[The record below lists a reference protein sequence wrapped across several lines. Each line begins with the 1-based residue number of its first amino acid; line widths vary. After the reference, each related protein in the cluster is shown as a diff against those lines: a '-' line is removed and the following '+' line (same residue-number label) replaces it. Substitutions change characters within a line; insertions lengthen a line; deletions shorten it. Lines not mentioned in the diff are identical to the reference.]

1 MTLAEKINT
10 LRREKD
16 KSYWADRISAELEY
30 LTRLSAVKNGKFDRD
45 ISMAADGLLASLKND
60 GVITDAAA
68 QFAEKVLVGYS
79 EECKKTKI
87 ICVGHAHI
95 DMNWMW
101 GFQETAGLT
110 VDTFR
115 TVLDLMREYPDFT
128 FAQSQASVYRIVEEY
143 APWMMDEIKLR
154 IREGR
159 WEVTASTWVETDK
172 NMPSGESLTRHIL
185 NTKEYMSRVWGLEP
199 DSLQIDFEPDTFGHS
214 LNVPEICTSGGVKY
228 YYHCRGFADE
238 GIYRWVGPSGAE
250 LLCYRDVKWYN
261 GSVSSDDILMA
272 PEFCSRYGVDTML
285 KLVGFGDHGGGPT
298 RRDIERMTD
307 IASWPLA
314 ADVRWGTFAEYFA
327 LLEKTREKLPVFT
340 GEKNFI
346 FTGCYTSQSRI
357 KMANRMGEAR
367 LADGEFLTAG
377 ANLVA
382 GENLTAGFDKAWE
395 KILFN
400 HFHDILPGSGKVDTR
415 EYAMG
420 DFQKALAA
428 VNTAT
433 TRAMAAIAEHIDVS
447 LLPADGD
454 KLTVSEGAGVGYTLG
469 QDRGFAL
476 PKTER
481 GSGKTRAFVVYN
493 TINRDRSGP
502 VELTVWDWQGNISAL
517 TVLDHSGKVCTSR
530 VIEVGDWYWDHRF
543 VRLEADLEIPA
554 LGYTVCWVT
563 EGEGKLE
570 SFDEKWFGHND
581 RMDEFTDDNIVLDN
595 GILRAEFERL
605 TGCLVSLKKNGKE
618 YITAP
623 SCRFEYVEEDTVHYM
638 TSWRVGHK
646 TLVENVNEKY
656 PIRIEKIELGAP
668 RQSFSYTI
676 AFRASKLKVNV
687 SLGSKAENLEFA
699 VNADWHEIGGER
711 TPALS
716 FVVPYGYSSDGSLCD
731 IPMGFISRPI
741 LLHDIPCLSFCAAK
755 REKDGDVV
763 FLAAD
768 TKYGFRNDG
777 KALSVSLIRASSDP
791 DPYPELGIHDIRLG
805 VGVCAPTEETLMG
818 LSAKFCRGVA
828 VCSVKPHVGSLAP
841 NGRLA
846 GVKGAE
852 ISAVKV
858 AQDGE
863 KTVVR
868 VYNPTEKPVT
878 ARIELLRKPSAA
890 WLTDSLEREL
900 SPAEIIGNGTEVK
913 LAPCTM
919 ATIKFAK

>member
-1 MTLAEKINT
+1 
-10 LRREKD
+10 
-16 KSYWADRISAELEY
+16 EY
-30 LTRLSAVKNGKFDRD
+30 LTRLSLVKGGRFDRD
-45 ISMAADGLLASLKND
+45 ISMAADGLIASLKSD

-79 EECKKTKI
+79 EECKKTKV

-115 TVLDLMREYPDFT
+115 TVLNLMREYPEFT

-143 APWMMDEIKLR
+143 APWMMEEMKLR

-185 NTKEYMSRVWGLEP
+185 NTKEYMSRVWGLDP

-214 LNVPEICTSGGVKY
+214 LNVPEICANGGVKY

-261 GSVSSDDILMA
+261 GPVSSEDILMA
-272 PEFCSRYGVDTML
+272 PEFCHRYGVDTML
-285 KLVGFGDHGGGPT
+285 KLVGCGDHGGGPT
-298 RRDIERMTD
+298 RRDIERLND

-314 ADVRWGTFAEYFA
+314 PDMRWGTFAEYFA
-327 LLEKTREKLPVFT
+327 LLEKNREKLPVFK

-357 KMANRMGEAR
+357 KMANRIGEAR
-367 LADGEFLTAG
+367 LADGEFLAAG

-382 GENLTAGFDKAWE
+382 GEDLSGGFDGAWE

-428 VNTAT
+428 VNTAS

-447 LLPADGD
+447 LLHADGD
-454 KLTVSEGAGVGYTLG
+454 RLTVSEGAGVGYTLG
-469 QDRGFAL
+469 QDRGYAL

-493 TINRDRSGP
+493 TVNQHRSGP
-502 VELTVWDWQGNISAL
+502 VELTVWDWQGDISAI
-517 TVLDHSGKVCTSR
+517 TVLDHQGKPCVHK
-530 VIEVGDWYWDHRF
+530 VIEVADWYWDHRY
-543 VRLEADLEIPA
+543 VRLEADLDVPP
-554 LGYTVCWVT
+554 LGWTVCWVT

-570 SFDEKWFGHND
+570 NFGEKWFGHND

-595 GILRAEFERL
+595 GILRAEFERVS
-605 TGCLVSLKKNGKE
+605 GRLVSLKKGGTEYVSEPSCKFE
-618 YITAP
+618 YI
-623 SCRFEYVEEDTVHYM
+623 EEDTVHGM

-646 TLVENVNEKY
+646 TLVEDVNEKY
-656 PIRIEKIELGAP
+656 PIRIEKIDLGAP
-668 RQSFSYTI
+668 RKSFSYTV
-676 AFRASKLKVNV
+676 AFRASKIRVTV
-687 SLGSKAENLEFA
+687 SLADKAENLEFA
-699 VNADWHEIGGER
+699 VNADWHEIGSDR
-711 TPALS
+711 TPSLVFS
-716 FVVPYGYSSDGSLCD
+716 VPFAYPSDGSLCD
-731 IPMGFISRPI
+731 VPMGFIKRPV
-741 LLHDIPCLSFCAAK
+741 LQHDIPCLSFCGAK
-755 REKDGDVV
+755 RSGKESGEVV
-763 FLAAD
+763 YLTAD

-777 KALSVSLIRASSDP
+777 KTLSVSLIRASSDP

-805 VGVCAPTEETLMG
+805 VGVCEGKEDVLMG
-818 LSAKFCRGVA
+818 NAARINRGVA

-841 NGRLA
+841 KGSLVSVR
-846 GVKGAE
+846 GAE
-852 ISAVKV
+852 LSALKV
-858 AQDGE
+858 SQKDG

-878 ARIELLRKPSAA
+878 AKIELLRRPGGA
-890 WLTDSLEREL
+890 WLTDSLEREQTV
-900 SPAEIIGNGTEVK
+900 AEIVGNGAEVK
-913 LAPCTM
+913 LVPYGM